1 MPVSKSNAP
10 GGNAFISSFFLG
22 HVRRHPPGPPARSVP
37 AVHLGRFAH
46 SACRQWLA
54 LPLLNC
60 SATVKPSA
68 VAAPSRFPATGSSA
82 SAPPCPSP
90 PPVCSP
96 TANYT
101 HLLETIC
108 LSLSISDFRDRRD
121 VYQNVCRDSS
131 FRTFY
136 LNFKPWTIS
145 SPRPNSPTATPSP
158 ARTPAHSP
166 SPACSP
172 VATLVPQ

>member
-108 LSLSISDFRDRRD
+108 LSFGRRGPKGTDGTFTRAEGAEEDRRD
-121 VYQNVCRDSS
+121 VYQNACRDSS

-136 LNFKPWTIS
+136 LNFK
-145 SPRPNSPTATPSP
+145 
-158 ARTPAHSP
+158 
-166 SPACSP
+166 
-172 VATLVPQ
+172 